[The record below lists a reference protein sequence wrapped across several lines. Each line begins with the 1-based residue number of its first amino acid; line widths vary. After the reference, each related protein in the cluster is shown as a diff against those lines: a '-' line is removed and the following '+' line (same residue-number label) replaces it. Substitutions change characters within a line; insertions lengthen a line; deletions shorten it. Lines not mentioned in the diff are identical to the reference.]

1 MHDKSADKGQVIA
14 HRHHGSMP
22 WDAVNQPPE
31 PQVQRGM
38 ELIGAAARRA
48 RRRHR
53 WSQRD
58 LEERT
63 GIDQTTI
70 SRFENGLRC
79 GMRWSRF
86 ATLVAVLD
94 GLDFGI
100 PDQMPEPVR
109 WTRRSWIEAAEAELE
124 ASVRRAAE
132 DDLDASDGAG
142 LDAEAEGP

>member
-1 MHDKSADKGQVIA
+1 MTRGEAVGRRRVSADS
-14 HRHHGSMP
+14 HDRSMP
-22 WDAVNQPPE
+22 WDAVKRTPE
-31 PQVQRGM
+31 PHVQRGM

-48 RRRHR
+48 RRRHG

-58 LEERT
+58 LEART

-100 PDQMPEPVR
+100 PGQKPEPAR
-109 WTRRSWIEAAEAELE
+109 WTRRSWIETAESELE

-132 DDLDASDGAG
+132 DDLDAGDDTDRTSAG
-142 LDAEAEGP
+142 W

>member
-1 MHDKSADKGQVIA
+1 
-14 HRHHGSMP
+14 MP
-22 WDAVNQPPE
+22 WDEVKQAPE

-58 LEERT
+58 LEART

-70 SRFENGLRC
+70 SRFENGIRC

-100 PDQMPEPVR
+100 PGQTPEPVR
-109 WTRRSWIEAAEAELE
+109 WTRRSWIETAEAELE
-124 ASVRRAAE
+124 ASIRRAAE
-132 DDLDASDGAG
+132 DELEADDDVDLDGRGAV
-142 LDAEAEGP
+142 E